1 MTNPNDLLDPL
12 RFNPLGDYNLFDIR
26 NIGDGVFTQL
36 DTLESLELLDK
47 IIKAYRSVHIPSY
60 GQLIAGGKFST
71 NPQDNQPTL
80 WEGGSVTA
88 SGQESLTALNV
99 GEVVRYQA
107 IGSKSTESGT
117 TCAVSIYHPIYNKET
132 VVASQELTTSSI
144 EQNIVTD
151 LEISY
156 PQQIRVSFMSSG
168 TVDATFSATSCK
180 TQF

>member
-1 MTNPNDLLDPL
+1 MSNADDLLDPL
-12 RFNPLGDYNLFDIR
+12 RFNPLGNYNLFDIR
-26 NIGDGVFTQL
+26 NIGDGVFTQV

-71 NPQDNQPTL
+71 NPQDNQPTF
-80 WEGGSVTA
+80 WEGGNVTSA
-88 SGQESLTALNV
+88 SQESLTALNV

-107 IGSKSTESGT
+107 IGAKSTESGT
-117 TCAVSIYHPIYNKET
+117 TCVVSIYHPIYNKET

-156 PQQIRVSFMSSG
+156 PQQIRIAFDSSG
-168 TVDATFSATSCK
+168 TVDATFSASSCK